1 MALKRWFLSCNEMKS
16 RCYFDVLDDFL
27 SQDDL
32 GERREHCCSSV
43 SISCRRCLAGSLFSF
58 VFSGL
63 FLLRLRRALHASTLP
78 SGLSRVNASLQAR
91 SNTMQLCT
99 FCVARVLSDTLV
111 LIIISSNVLFLCECF
126 FIILTQSEELLSC
139 VNIWWFRTGWF
150 SPPCK
155 QPPSQSINGNLQHK
169 YL

>member
-63 FLLRLRRALHASTLP
+63 FLLRLQRALHASTLP

-111 LIIISSNVLFLCECF
+111 LIIIISNVLFLCECF
-126 FIILTQSEELLSC
+126 FYYSDTEWGTFVVC
-139 VNIWWFRTGWF
+139 
-150 SPPCK
+150 
-155 QPPSQSINGNLQHK
+155 K
-169 YL
+169 YLMIQDGLIFSTLQTASITINQREPPA